1 MYIRYKKYCFN
12 NFYNNLCRG
21 ASEYLSIIC
30 KINLQKIVYVKS
42 TFAFVYNDKDPPQ
55 NPAIIQIK
63 DQSRSHKK
71 AK

>member
-1 MYIRYKKYCFN
+1 M
-12 NFYNNLCRG
+12 
-21 ASEYLSIIC
+21 
-30 KINLQKIVYVKS
+30 QKIVYVKS